1 MLKKWPSPLLLC
13 PLACVLLSGCFT
25 LYKHA
30 YYVSPVNG
38 NSEDYHPLPMKQD
51 TVHTAVYA
59 GGGLLTGQ
67 ANDQGNDQVTGGRAS
82 VYVAQHQ
89 GMLQWYYGLN
99 ATLGS
104 YQVNKWDT
112 GSQYFLFTG
121 TRYLPPVTAQ
131 HLDAYSGPRT
141 FGTAGFSGGVNGV
154 IPMGQGEWR
163 FLGIETSLHREFGD
177 YLQFRRK
184 LPDSLASY
192 IVRQSFFGTFGFSTE
207 LVFRTRQGNFGFRF
221 SGGWALGA
229 PYNRPNPDDQFGPTS
244 LYYNYG
250 TFAFQ
255 YTYHRWT
262 AWYHTEFATKASS
275 LHLGVTYR
283 LGGPRL
289 PKKEYRPPPPH
300 PPLPPF
306 DLHSIF
312 HHGSD

>member
-1 MLKKWPSPLLLC
+1 MLKKWPPLF
-13 PLACVLLSGCFT
+13 LSGLLICG
-25 LYKHA
+25 LLPGCIISNRHA
-30 YYVSPVNG
+30 YYVSPLNG
-38 NSEDYHPLPMKQD
+38 NSEDYHPLPMRQD
-51 TVHTAVYA
+51 TARKAVYI
-59 GGGLLTGQ
+59 GGGFFTGR
-67 ANDQGNDQVTGGRAS
+67 ANDRGNDQVTGGRAS

-89 GMLQWYYGLN
+89 GILQWYYGMN

-104 YQVNKWDT
+104 YRVNTWDSAT
-112 GSQYFLFTG
+112 DYALPSDNYN
-121 TRYLPPVTAQ
+121 LPPPNAQ
-131 HLDAYSGPRT
+131 QLAAYSGPHT
-141 FGTAGFSGGVNGV
+141 FGAAGFSGGINGV

-163 FLGIETSLHREFGD
+163 FLGMETSLNREFGD
-177 YLQFRRK
+177 YLHFRSK

-192 IVRQSFFGTFGFSTE
+192 IVRQSFFGTFGFSSE

-221 SGGWALGA
+221 SGGWATGA
-229 PYNRPNPDDQFGPTS
+229 PYNRPDPDNKYGPNT
-244 LYYNYG
+244 LYYSYG

-262 AWYHTEFATKASS
+262 IWYHDEFATRASS
-275 LHLGVTYR
+275 IKLGLTYR

-306 DLHSIF
+306 DLHSIL

>member
-1 MLKKWPSPLLLC
+1 MSFLSLLLC
-13 PLACVLLSGCFT
+13 PLAMRRFYPGCFIT
-25 LYKHA
+25 YKHA

-38 NSEDYHPLPMKQD
+38 NSEGYHPLPMRQD
-51 TVHTAVYA
+51 TARTAIYA
-59 GGGLLTGQ
+59 GGSFLTGR
-67 ANDQGNDQVTGGRAS
+67 ANDQGNDRVTGGRAS

-104 YQVNKWDT
+104 YQLNKWDT
-112 GSQYFLFTG
+112 GGQYLLPG
-121 TRYLPPVTAQ
+121 SLYQPPVTARQ
-131 HLDAYSGPRT
+131 LAAYSGPHT
-141 FGTAGFSGGVNGV
+141 FGAAGFSGGINGV

-163 FLGIETSLHREFGD
+163 FLGIETSLNREFGD
-177 YLQFRRK
+177 YLHFRRK

-192 IVRQSFFGTFGFSTE
+192 IVRQSFFGTFGLSTE

-221 SGGWALGA
+221 SGGFALGV
-229 PYNRPNPDDQFGPTS
+229 PYNRPNPDDKFGPNS
-244 LYYNYG
+244 LYYGYG

-262 AWYHTEFATKASS
+262 VWYHDEFATRGYSTQ
-275 LHLGVTYR
+275 LGFTYR
-283 LGGPRL
+283 LGSPRL

-300 PPLPPF
+300 PPLPPLN
-306 DLHSIF
+306 LHSLF